1 MTIRKKFFLLAGT
14 LLALF
19 GTVIGILALTQK
31 LDRDQLANIS
41 QYEQPLSQLIA
52 EFDVYTDRYELEVL
66 RVLRSGDLS
75 SNDRDAAEVA
85 IKQLGDELRKSLVSS
100 EALLVQATKD
110 RTFDT
115 EDRIELARIG
125 GVLKYLS
132 RDLEDFL
139 KIGETTLAQAAAGK
153 QEEARQTSLGFAKF

>member
-66 RVLRSGDLS
+66 RVLRSGDLF
-75 SNDRDAAEVA
+75 RP
-85 IKQLGDELRKSLVSS
+85 
-100 EALLVQATKD
+100 
-110 RTFDT
+110 
-115 EDRIELARIG
+115 
-125 GVLKYLS
+125 
-132 RDLEDFL
+132 
-139 KIGETTLAQAAAGK
+139 TTG
-153 QEEARQTSLGFAKF
+153 R